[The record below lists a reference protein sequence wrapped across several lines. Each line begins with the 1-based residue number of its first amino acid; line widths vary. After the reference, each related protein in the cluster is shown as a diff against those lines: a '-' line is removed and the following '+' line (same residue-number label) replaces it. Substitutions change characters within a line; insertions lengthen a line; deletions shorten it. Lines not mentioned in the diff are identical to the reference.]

1 MRMKQFLM
9 AASALA
15 AVGLMAE
22 TAVAA
27 PLSSVLAPGINLLS
41 DNSAESLINAPGTSG
56 TTVDVGDRL
65 RGTFSIGTVERTSV
79 GFAASIGGSTGINEL
94 TGVFDITVVEKVAL
108 GGAFSTGGICPNIV
122 CFTFGP
128 TASFAAEM
136 AAKGFSN
143 TTGAMAAFFE
153 DSANN
158 YDRLLGT
165 VAAVEATATDGTP
178 FWLVGFEDANDF
190 WFAGANT
197 DDISVAS
204 ILAALTNFGSVNAGL
219 SVLDEVGGPLVRD
232 GAIACTN
239 LAKPLLSSTNPADI
253 CGQGSLIAKGAPGS
267 LGEVTTPYDS
277 LDDVNFQVSLV
288 PEPASLAL
296 FGAGLAAFGFAS
308 RRRRKA

>member
-22 TAVAA
+22 TAGAA
-27 PLSSVLAPGINLLS
+27 PLSSVLGPGINLLS
-41 DNSAESLINAPGTSG
+41 DNSAESLINGPGSTG
-56 TTVDVGDRL
+56 ATTVDVGDRL
-65 RGTFSIGTVERTSV
+65 RGTFSIGTVER
-79 GFAASIGGSTGINEL
+79 GGPAISIGGTSGVNEL
-94 TGVFDITVVEKVAL
+94 TGIFDITVVEKVAL

-136 AAKGFSN
+136 ASAGFSN

-158 YDRLLGT
+158 YDRQLGT

-178 FWLVGFEDANDF
+178 FWLVGFDDPNDF

-204 ILAALTNFGSVNAGL
+204 ILAALTNFGNVNAGL
-219 SVLDEVGGPLVRD
+219 SILDAVGGPLVRE
-232 GAIACTN
+232 GAIACSN

-253 CGQGSLIAKGAPGS
+253 CGQGSLLAKGAPGS
-267 LGEVTTPYDS
+267 TGEITTPYDS